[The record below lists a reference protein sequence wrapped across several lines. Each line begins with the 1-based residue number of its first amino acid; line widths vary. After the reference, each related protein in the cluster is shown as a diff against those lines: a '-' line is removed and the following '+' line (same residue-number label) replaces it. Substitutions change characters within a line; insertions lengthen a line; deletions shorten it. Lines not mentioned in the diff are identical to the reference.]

1 MFNLLAVR
9 STAIPRLTRLIADP
23 KTSIGER
30 MQLEDQLQHE
40 QNKAKRG
47 DMENSL
53 RRHNLLPTVFA
64 LLQAMGQSGSMGRFK
79 SEGCLADDR
88 QGGRGCADQGQ
99 RTSGTS
105 EEEWRRG
112 VTTSSIHATI
122 SCHPHTIRDTS
133 CNNLL
138 HTERFNCTSPR

>member
-30 MQLEDQLQHE
+30 MQMEDQLQHE

-64 LLQAMGQSGSMGRFK
+64 LLQAMGQSGSMGGSK
-79 SEGCLADDR
+79 LEG
-88 QGGRGCADQGQ
+88 
-99 RTSGTS
+99 
-105 EEEWRRG
+105 
-112 VTTSSIHATI
+112 
-122 SCHPHTIRDTS
+122 
-133 CNNLL
+133 
-138 HTERFNCTSPR
+138 